1 MKFFPAGLAVLL
13 AASSVSA
20 VEMPAFFSD
29 NMVLQ
34 REAQVPLWGTGTPGE
49 VVRVEFQSQKL
60 SATVDDSGNWSVKLK
75 PMPADRKPG

>member
-34 REAQVPLWGTGTPGE
+34 REAQVPLWGDRNSRRGGPG
-49 VVRVEFQSQKL
+49 
-60 SATVDDSGNWSVKLK
+60 
-75 PMPADRKPG
+75 

>member
-49 VVRVEFQSQKL
+49 VVRVEFRVRS
-60 SATVDDSGNWSVKLK
+60 SPRRSMIPETGRSN
-75 PMPADRKPG
+75 